1 VGTSILLIMTKKM
14 VGIRCQCSD
23 PAVKRRGSGMRT
35 VMCPICGRIYRTD
48 REDQVCFNCRKGRS

>member
-1 VGTSILLIMTKKM
+1 MTKKM